1 MKDKGAQ
8 DTFNTDSK
16 NIVGTVTLNWYNPET
31 SETIPINTV
40 HNTLTYGAADAL
52 AAAYGGDIS
61 YVPRYMGFAFVE
73 DSYDL
78 STSKT
83 ISRNCTVDTINTEF
97 TPDEGNHIG
106 DIQVVGFSFTP
117 TLSTDPELDLGLS
130 QVEQDNPLYKH
141 NIVTFHAHTVSEGSF
156 LFGSAS
162 DYGDNKVIPFAL
174 LLGNDSAGNRKVLAR
189 VSLVDD
195 NGLAKKRPEGFEL
208 ALDWKVTFV

>member
-16 NIVGTVTLNWYNPET
+16 NIVGTVTLNWYNPKT
-31 SETIPINTV
+31 SEIIPIDTV

-78 STSKT
+78 SASQT
-83 ISRNCTVDTINTEF
+83 ISRNCTIDTIDTEF
-97 TPDEGNHIG
+97 KSDEGSRIG
-106 DIQVVGFSFTP
+106 DVQVVGFSFTP
-117 TLSTDPELDLGLS
+117 TLSADEQLDSELS
-130 QVEQDNPLYKH
+130 QIEESNPIYNH
-141 NIVTFHAHTVSEGSF
+141 NVVTFHAHTVSAGSF
-156 LFGSAS
+156 LFDSDS
-162 DYGDNKVIPFAL
+162 DYGNNKVIPFAL
-174 LLGNDSAGNRKVLAR
+174 LLGNDSDGKEKVLAR
-189 VSLVDD
+189 VSLLDG